1 MNSPQRQLHS
11 LLVLLCTL
19 LAQVQTAHAVSPPP
33 SSPIAVTGFNR
44 DVVTDANTSVRFADS
59 VDIGTAAWFESGAV
73 DNGGTAHQDGLTA
86 GFLTSAFTN
95 SVSGGHTVF
104 QFQPFSS
111 NNALLMQYP
120 SSNSGTLAFT
130 APSRYQTLS
139 LLSAGYNAAS
149 NGVGTVVINF
159 TDGSHSQPL
168 NYIASDWGFGTTN
181 IAIDGRGRNFDR
193 GSDGKAFNY
202 NQPVPFKL
210 YETDLDLN
218 ALGLSALPISGL
230 TFTGGTVSDQPG
242 AANHGPFTTIFAV
255 SGTSVPE
262 PNALTL
268 LLIIAAL
275 CATTNSQRHRRRA
288 RRLQLAAMV
297 PTISNIRVAGSGTD
311 APDSPAPAPGPP
323 LPKFAR
329 QTP

>member
-1 MNSPQRQLHS
+1 MTSLQCRLYS
-11 LLVLLCTL
+11 LLILLGMVS
-19 LAQVQTAHAVSPPP
+19 AGARTAYAISPAT
-33 SSPIAVTGFNR
+33 SSPISVTGFNR

-73 DNGGTAHQDGLTA
+73 DNTGTAHQDGLSA
-86 GFLTSAFTN
+86 GLLPSAFTN
-95 SVSGGHTVF
+95 SVTGGHTVF
-104 QFQPFSS
+104 QFQPFSA

-130 APSRYQTLS
+130 TPSRYQTLS

-218 ALGLSALPISGL
+218 VLGLSALPISGL

-242 AANHGPFTTIFAV
+242 VPNHGPLTTIFAV
-255 SGTSVPE
+255 SGASVPE

-268 LLIIAAL
+268 LLITATL
-275 CATTNSQRHRRRA
+275 CATANPQRHRRTNG
-288 RRLQLAAMV
+288 Q
-297 PTISNIRVAGSGTD
+297 SKS
-311 APDSPAPAPGPP
+311 
-323 LPKFAR
+323 
-329 QTP
+329 